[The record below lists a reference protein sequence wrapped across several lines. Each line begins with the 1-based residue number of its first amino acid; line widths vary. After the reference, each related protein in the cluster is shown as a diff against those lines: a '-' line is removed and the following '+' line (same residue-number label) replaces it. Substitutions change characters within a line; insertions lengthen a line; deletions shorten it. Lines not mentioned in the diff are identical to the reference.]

1 MTKSKF
7 IYLND
12 LLLVPLFV
20 LTVWTGIELHVAGHG
35 SDHAVWHH
43 WALFHTVVGLLFMAA
58 GAIHVKSHWG
68 WYKGL
73 KTLKRRDKRKMVLL
87 FSVVFL
93 LVVVSGLALLFFFDG
108 ANTLTG
114 LLHYKIGLAVSL
126 LGLLHILKRK
136 RFLIRG
142 FVLNLLGKNEKER
155 N

>member
-7 IYLND
+7 IYLTD

-93 LVVVSGLALLFFFDG
+93 LVVVSGLALLFFRRCEYPDRAASLQNRSCRKSVG
-108 ANTLTG
+108 VVAHPKTQTISYPG
-114 LLHYKIGLAVSL
+114 LCTQST
-126 LGLLHILKRK
+126 RQ
-136 RFLIRG
+136 
-142 FVLNLLGKNEKER
+142 E
-155 N
+155 